1 MYISY
6 NPIVH
11 NHPVVSHT
19 TLSIVMRSTLVLD
32 HGRRA
37 ESIHD
42 ALSGRGEQL
51 LRSGQQY

>member
-11 NHPVVSHT
+11 HHPVVSHT

-51 LRSGQQY
+51 LRSGRQY